1 MHSHWKRT
9 ITLFLTSQ
17 TISLL
22 GSSLVQYAI
31 MWHITL
37 TTESGVMMTI
47 SIICGFVPSFLLS
60 PFSGVWAD
68 RYNRKLLIMLSD
80 GFIALSTLVM
90 GVLFLAGYDALWLL
104 FVMSAVRSLGSA
116 MHTPTVAA
124 VLPQLVPEEKLMR
137 VNGVNSTIQAFMM
150 LVSPMAGAGLLS
162 IASIGAIF
170 FIDVATAII
179 GILTLLWFVPIPVHN
194 KASHAQE
201 TSYYS
206 DMRQGLSYIAGNG
219 YVRRFFIFCAL
230 FFVLVA
236 PAAFLTPLQVTRT
249 FGDAVWRL
257 SAIEMAF
264 SIGMMLGGLMMSTW
278 GGFTNRVHTMALSCL
293 IMGLCTVALGLA
305 PVFSVYLGFMGLF
318 GGAMP
323 LFNTPSAVLLQE
335 KVDKDMMGRVFG
347 VFGMIASSMMPL
359 GMLVFGPIADVVEIE
374 WLLLVTGAL
383 LVIQALFLAVNKPL
397 IEAGKPAV
405 SLEQEPGS
413 GDARQ
418 ENGV

>member
-1 MHSHWKRT
+1 
-9 ITLFLTSQ
+9 
-17 TISLL
+17 
-22 GSSLVQYAI
+22 
-31 MWHITL
+31 
-37 TTESGVMMTI
+37 
-47 SIICGFVPSFLLS
+47 
-60 PFSGVWAD
+60 
-68 RYNRKLLIMLSD
+68 
-80 GFIALSTLVM
+80 
-90 GVLFLAGYDALWLL
+90 
-104 FVMSAVRSLGSA
+104 
-116 MHTPTVAA
+116 
-124 VLPQLVPEEKLMR
+124 
-137 VNGVNSTIQAFMM
+137 
-150 LVSPMAGAGLLS
+150 
-162 IASIGAIF
+162 
-170 FIDVATAII
+170 
-179 GILTLLWFVPIPVHN
+179 
-194 KASHAQE
+194 
-201 TSYYS
+201 
-206 DMRQGLSYIAGNG
+206 
-219 YVRRFFIFCAL
+219 
-230 FFVLVA
+230 
-236 PAAFLTPLQVTRT
+236 
-249 FGDAVWRL
+249 
-257 SAIEMAF
+257 
-264 SIGMMLGGLMMSTW
+264 MSTW